1 MELNLGL
8 RRKVSPQKAVRF
20 PKNQFYDLQGKL
32 LEEFRSPQKEE
43 EAKEVG
49 KWEDSEGGKQIFR
62 LTPRAAAL
70 FLTF

>member
-1 MELNLGL
+1 MELTLGW
-8 RRKVSPQKAVRF
+8 RSKVSPQKAVRF
-20 PKNQFYDLQGKL
+20 LKSQFYDLQGKL
-32 LEEFRSPQKEE
+32 LEEFRSSQKEE

-49 KWEDSEGGKQIFR
+49 KWEDSEKEKQIFR